1 MVRYRDM
8 KRNKQKGNK
17 MKLSEI
23 TGKDYINIRE
33 IIGNG
38 DIGVEDDIG
47 KLGCMT
53 QNEFDR
59 AMEVID
65 MFLSEIIGIVKKN
78 EKE

>member
-1 MVRYRDM
+1 
-8 KRNKQKGNK
+8 

-23 TGKDYINIRE
+23 TGKDFSNIRE

-38 DIGVEDDIG
+38 DIGVEDNIG

>member
-38 DIGVEDDIG
+38 DIGIEDNIG